1 MARLLMPNKVVGT
14 FKKLLIY
21 FSQIK
26 QSLQSL
32 KWSEKRKHPVI
43 SLCENAQLMYDV
55 NGNSKTHSLQPRF
68 VEEHF

>member
-32 KWSEKRKHPVI
+32 KWSEKRKHLVI
-43 SLCENAQLMYDV
+43 SLCENAQLM
-55 NGNSKTHSLQPRF
+55 
-68 VEEHF
+68 